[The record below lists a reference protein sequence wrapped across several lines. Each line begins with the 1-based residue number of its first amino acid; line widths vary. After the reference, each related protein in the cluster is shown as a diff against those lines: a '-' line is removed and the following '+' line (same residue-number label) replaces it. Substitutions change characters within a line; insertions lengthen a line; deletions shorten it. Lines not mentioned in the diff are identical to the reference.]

1 MTKPNLQEL
10 KQTSIA
16 ILGMRTNG
24 YAAMDLIEL
33 LKLQFSFDHRTA
45 VRWFVRL
52 ISTNDLQRRA

>member
-1 MTKPNLQEL
+1 MTKPNLTEL

-16 ILGMRTNG
+16 ILGMRANG
-24 YAAMDLIEL
+24 YAAMDLITL

-52 ISTNDLQRRA
+52 ILSEDLRHR